1 MRRSRLLGRLA
12 VRSWPASAVVL
23 AFGLGTTLGCSEPRS
38 ATPPTALR
46 HEVAPRVFRSALDGR
61 SRVLV
66 AEVAPQLWAAWE
78 VDRVSLFK
86 VWRDGVFDARDGG
99 ARGPNLR
106 SRGNAWLV
114 NRYPEPWRVRLG
126 GRDLRP
132 RVRYLGHVLDDERPT
147 LRYELVADEIGRIRI
162 DETPRRVTGP
172 SGAVGFERRFVTRGV
187 PEGASV
193 LLDVA
198 LGPLDPHVD
207 VETDGDFRPRRTFGD
222 AQAAGRL
229 ALRGNAETRLVLRL
243 RGEPGLLPMTSTA
256 DERPRGQLLVEQNDC
271 LACHAL
277 ERGTVGPAFRSLA
290 ARYGPD
296 DAEALAHK
304 LVEGGSGVWGDDAM
318 SAHPVL
324 PEADARVMVE
334 WILSLESTGPPA
346 PPTPPAHG
354 PASRWHDALARSV
367 RFLRG
372 LWPGTVEPAA
382 GPADGLALETV
393 HPSFDLETIP
403 TPGFRPHVGGLAFLS
418 DGRLAV
424 ASSDAIGGVY
434 LVEGLLADPPTP
446 RVKRIAA
453 GLDAPVGL
461 EVVDDEIFV
470 LQKPELTQLVDRDGD
485 GVVDEY
491 RTVCQDWPLTT
502 GLDDAPA
509 AGAADRAGAFYA
521 APGGLAYRDGSFYA
535 ALGAPGRP
543 ADSPALDRGRLVR
556 IERADGAPCLVARG
570 PRLPGGVGSG
580 PLGRLYVTEAA
591 GDSLPASRLLALSA
605 GVEGAP
611 SLAAIAPAVWLRDPE
626 AEGAPGQLAP
636 LDVGP
641 YGDQLV
647 VADAVLGGLERVSL
661 ELVGSALQ
669 GAVFPFSRGFE
680 AGVRRL
686 VWGPDGRLY
695 LGGLG
700 DPGGFGGVRNGA
712 GVDEERFVL
721 QRLAWNGRPTF
732 EMRAVHLR
740 PEGFEIELTEPAAPG
755 SGAQLEDYAL
765 EQWRPPQDAPSGGPG
780 PEVEALPVR
789 SLAWSD
795 DRRRVRLV
803 VPGLHAE
810 RVVHLRLAKSRFT
823 SDGGRPLWSAEA
835 WYTVQTLADAA
846 PTER

>member
-1 MRRSRLLGRLA
+1 MRHSRLLGRLA
-12 VRSWPASAVVL
+12 VGSWLASAVVL
-23 AFGLGTTLGCSEPRS
+23 AFGLGATLGCSEPRS
-38 ATPPTALR
+38 ASPPTALR
-46 HEVAPRVFRSALDGR
+46 HEVLPRVFRSALDGR

-86 VWRDGVFDARDGG
+86 VWRDGVFDARDGA
-99 ARGPNLR
+99 ARGPDLR

-132 RVRYLGHVLDDERPT
+132 HVRYLGHVLDDERPT
-147 LRYELVADEIGRIRI
+147 LRYELVADDVGPIRI

-172 SGAVGFERRFVTRGV
+172 SGAVGFERRFMTRGV
-187 PEGASV
+187 PAGATV

-256 DERPRGQLLVEQNDC
+256 DERSRGQLLVEQNDC

-277 ERGTVGPAFRSLA
+277 ERGTVGPPFRSLA

-324 PEADARVMVE
+324 PAADARAMVE

-346 PPTPPAHG
+346 APAPPARG
-354 PASRWHDALARSV
+354 PASRWHDALARCV

-372 LWPGTVEPAA
+372 LWPGAVEPAA
-382 GPADGLALETV
+382 GRADRLVLETV

-418 DGRLAV
+418 DGRLVV

-434 LVEGLLADPPTP
+434 LIEGLLTSPPTP

-502 GLDDAPA
+502 GFDAPA
-509 AGAADRAGAFYA
+509 AGAADRDGAVYA

-535 ALGAPGRP
+535 ALGAPGGP
-543 ADSPALDRGRLVR
+543 ADASAPGRGRLAR
-556 IERADGAPCLVARG
+556 IERADDARCLVARG

-580 PLGRLYVTEAA
+580 PLDRLYVTEGA
-591 GDSLPASRLLALSA
+591 GSSLPASRLLALSP

-611 SLAAIAPAVWLRDPE
+611 VLAAITPAVWLRDPE
-626 AEGAPGQLAP
+626 AEGAPGQLAS

-647 VADAVLGGLERVSL
+647 VADAAYGGLERASL
-661 ELVGSALQ
+661 ELVGGTLQ

-700 DPGGFGGVRNGA
+700 DPGGVGGTAGA
-712 GVDEERFVL
+712 DEEGFSL
-721 QRLAWNGRPTF
+721 QRLAWNGRSTF
-732 EMRAVHLR
+732 EMRAVRLR

-755 SGAQLEDYAL
+755 SGGQPEDYAL
-765 EQWRPPQDAPSGGPG
+765 AQWRPPRDDPSGGSG

-803 VPGLHAE
+803 VPGLRAE

-835 WYTVQTLADAA
+835 WYTVHALADAA
-846 PTER
+846 PAER